1 MEPIGP
7 DRTPTG
13 KGTGT
18 GKQTVDDEGLWTAA
32 RNGDARA
39 YEQVYERHRDR
50 VFGQAARLLRSRVEA
65 EDVTALVFLEAWR
78 RRTDVRV
85 VDGSVLPW
93 LLVTT
98 NNVVRNVARAARR
111 HRVAMDRI
119 ASLAPV
125 RAEAEDAFAEVDEGA
140 GRSDVRRALAALR
153 PADREVLLLCVVG
166 ELPMEAAAA
175 ALGVP
180 VGTVKS
186 RLSRAKRRLAERL
199 GRSAHDPDP
208 LHGLT
213 SKEEAR

>member
-1 MEPIGP
+1 M
-7 DRTPTG
+7 
-13 KGTGT
+13 
-18 GKQTVDDEGLWTAA
+18 DDEGLWHAA
-32 RNGDARA
+32 RNGDPRA

-50 VFGQAARLLRSRVEA
+50 VFGQAARLLRSRIEA

-78 RRTDVRV
+78 RRADVRV

-111 HRVAMDRI
+111 HRAAMDRI

-125 RAEAEDAFAEVDEGA
+125 RAEAEEAFDDVDSGPE
-140 GRSDVRRALAALR
+140 RSAVRHALAQLR
-153 PADREVLLLCVVG
+153 PPDRDVLVLCVVS
-166 ELPMEAAAA
+166 ELSMEAAAA

-186 RLSRAKRRLAERL
+186 RLSRAKRRLADRL
-199 GRSAHDPDP
+199 DGSAVSTDP
-208 LHGLT
+208 LTGRT

>member
-1 MEPIGP
+1 
-7 DRTPTG
+7 
-13 KGTGT
+13 
-18 GKQTVDDEGLWTAA
+18 VDDEGLWHAA
-32 RNGDARA
+32 RNGDPRA

-50 VFGQAARLLRSRVEA
+50 VFGQAARLLRSRTEA

-78 RRTDVRV
+78 RRADVRV

-125 RAEAEDAFAEVDEGA
+125 RAEAEEAFAEVDSGPE
-140 GRSDVRRALAALR
+140 RSEVRRALAALR
-153 PADREVLLLCVVG
+153 PSDREVLVLCVVG
-166 ELPMEAAAA
+166 ELPMQAAAA
-175 ALGVP
+175 ALGLP

-186 RLSRAKRRLAERL
+186 RLSRAKRRLADRL
-199 GRSAHDPDP
+199 GAHLAATDPQ
-208 LHGLT
+208 HGLT